1 MIRFGTPILAKWF
14 TLGLSR
20 LHFSQDIWKEEILKK
35 ILIDTLKFNSKC
47 NIYIYPRK
55 NKDNMN
61 NALERATKIRK
72 GKTGVGSLQLN
83 SIGICSF

>member
-1 MIRFGTPILAKWF
+1 MLRSLTANA
-14 TLGLSR
+14 TY
-20 LHFSQDIWKEEILKK
+20 
-35 ILIDTLKFNSKC
+35 
-47 NIYIYPRK
+47 IYIYPRK

-83 SIGICSF
+83 SYSF

>member
-1 MIRFGTPILAKWF
+1 MVH
-14 TLGLSR
+14 LGSVTFAFLSGHLEGR
-20 LHFSQDIWKEEILKK
+20 NSQK
-35 ILIDTLKFNSKC
+35 IVDKC
-47 NIYIYPRK
+47 FKVRHQMQHLYIYPRK

-83 SIGICSF
+83 SYSF

>member
-20 LHFSQDIWKEEILKK
+20 LHFSQDIWKEEIHKK
-35 ILIDTLKFNSKC
+35 MLINASKFDSKC
-47 NIYIYPRK
+47 NIYIYIYPRK

-83 SIGICSF
+83 SYSF